1 MKVKDF
7 IAKLNTLGF
16 TNDTRGF
23 LDISNNLVGNP
34 KCCILAIVENISDS

>member
-16 TNDTRGF
+16 TNDTEVMFGF
-23 LDISNNLVGNP
+23 INRD
-34 KCCILAIVENISDS
+34 